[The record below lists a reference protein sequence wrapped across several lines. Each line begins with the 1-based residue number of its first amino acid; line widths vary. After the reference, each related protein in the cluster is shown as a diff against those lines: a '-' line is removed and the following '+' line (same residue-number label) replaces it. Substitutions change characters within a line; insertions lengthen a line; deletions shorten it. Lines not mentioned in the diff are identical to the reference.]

1 MKNITNS
8 NNHSTPKRTFVAL
21 ACSAFALVSSGLLSS
36 CAYTETMNERE
47 AEGHRL
53 QGELGYEIE
62 KGNRLTR

>member
-1 MKNITNS
+1 MKNITTQNR
-8 NNHSTPKRTFVAL
+8 PIAKRILITL
-21 ACSAFALVSSGLLSS
+21 ACSACALVSSTALSS

-62 KGNRLTR
+62 KGKRLTR